1 MKKTISEVMKNSKS
15 KLNFLDL
22 TCQSKEMKVLLSA
35 FERVLRTGI
44 FVLGKEVKNF
54 EKSFAMYLGVK
65 HCIGV
70 ANGLEALQI
79 ALMAEGIGFG
89 DEVITTPISAAAT
102 TLAILAVGAKPVFID
117 TLDNGL
123 INPDLIAPVITK
135 KTKAILPVY
144 LYGNPA
150 DLSSLQKICRK
161 YKLSLIEDAAQA
173 HGSKYKNKY
182 LGTFGNLGCFSF
194 YPTKNLGALGDGGAI
209 VTNNSNLAKKCFEIR
224 DYGQKSKYNHCRFG
238 LNSRLD
244 ELQAAF
250 LSIRLKRLDQDNNI
264 RAKFAQRYISNL
276 SQIKEIKIIKPM
288 PDGQGNFHL
297 FAVKTKRRNQ
307 LQEYLRKK
315 GIETAIHYPLIIP
328 DQLFIKDEYK
338 GFSFPVARNFVNTCL
353 SLPCHPKMDLKDVQ
367 FICAQ
372 IKQFFR

>member
-135 KTKAILPVY
+135 KTKALLPVH

-250 LSIRLKRLDQDNNI
+250 LSIRLKRLDKDNSI
-264 RAKFAQRYISNL
+264 RAKLAQGYISNL
-276 SQIKEIKIIKPM
+276 YQTKEIKIIRSLPA
-288 PDGQGNFHL
+288 GYANFHL
-297 FAVKTKRRNQ
+297 FVIRTKRRNQ
-307 LQEYLRKK
+307 LQEYLRRK
-315 GIETAIHYPLIIP
+315 GIETVIHYPLIIP
-328 DQLFIKDEYK
+328 DQSFLKDEYK
-338 GFSFPVARNFVNTCL
+338 RFSFPVARNFVNTCL
-353 SLPCHPKMDLKDVQ
+353 SLPCHPKMGLKDIN
-367 FICAQ
+367 FICSQ